1 LFLLTTIIT
10 SGFWLERAERQE
22 KPWGSKVEWR
32 RGKGDMGEM
41 TIFDSDIVGIVKAN
55 FGLERVCLQWGKGCF
70 LTEAERA
77 K

>member
-1 LFLLTTIIT
+1 
-10 SGFWLERAERQE
+10 
-22 KPWGSKVEWR
+22 
-32 RGKGDMGEM
+32 MGEM